1 VKKHISKEQVEH
13 ISWLARLKLSEE
25 EKELYTQQ
33 FNDILEHFNKIN
45 ELNTENMPPTFHTA
59 NLTNILRDDK
69 VKPSLPIEEALRNA
83 PKKKKN
89 YFQAPRML

>member
-45 ELNTENMPPTFHTA
+45 ELNTENVPPTFHTA

-69 VKPSLPIEEALRNA
+69 SKPPLPVEEALRNA
-83 PKKKKN
+83 PKKRKN

>member
-45 ELNTENMPPTFHTA
+45 ELNTENVPPTFHTA

-69 VKPSLPIEEALRNA
+69 AKPPLPVEEALRNA
-83 PKKKKN
+83 PKKRKN
-89 YFQAPRML
+89 YFHAPRML